1 MPPRRVWLSWS
12 TGKDSAWALEELRQ
26 QPDVEVVALLTTV
39 NAAFGRVAMH
49 AVRETL
55 LEGQAAAVGLPLV
68 KVPIPHP
75 CPNELYQQAM
85 ATAWARARAAGVT
98 HIAFGDLYLE
108 DVRRYREALLAGTGI
123 APLFPLWGRDTGR
136 LARQMIAA
144 GLRAVLTCVDLKQL
158 AAEFAGR
165 CFDAELL
172 AALPA
177 GVDPCGEHGEF
188 HTFAF
193 AGPMFRAP
201 LPIALGPSVLREGFL
216 FTDVLPAGQLPAT
229 AGPQ

>member
-1 MPPRRVWLSWS
+1 MPRWRVWLSWS
-12 TGKDSAWALEELRQ
+12 TGKDSAWALQELRQ
-26 QPDVEVVALLTTV
+26 WPDVEVVALLTTV

-55 LEGQAAAVGLPLV
+55 LEAQAAAVGLPLIR
-68 KVPIPHP
+68 VPIPHP

-85 ATAWARARAAGVT
+85 ATAMAQARVEGVT

-108 DVRRYREALLAGTGI
+108 DVRRYRETMLADTGI
-123 APLFPLWGRDTGR
+123 APLFPLWGRDTAA

-144 GLRAVLTCVDLKQL
+144 GLRAVLTCVDPKQL
-158 AAEFAGR
+158 SAEFSGR
-165 CFDAELL
+165 CFDARLL
-172 AALPA
+172 AELPA
-177 GVDPCGEHGEF
+177 GVDPCGERGEF

-193 AGPMFRAP
+193 AGPMFRTP
-201 LPIALGPSVLREGFL
+201 VPIVAGRCVLRDGFV
-216 FTDVLPAGQLPAT
+216 FTDVLLADQLPTT